1 MVADKND
8 ACEIFYKASLVRPDP
23 AITWTQ
29 WAILVSDWMKLMK
42 YSLLKQQVEMFC

>member
-1 MVADKND
+1 VVADKNY
-8 ACEIFYKASLVRPDP
+8 ACEIFYKASLVSPDP

-29 WAILVSDWMKLMK
+29 WAILVSDWLKLMK